1 MSNPISYLNVN
12 RETCKTKFIQAISGL
27 TIPSENSA
35 TRIAIIFCRIESL
48 IRPLFPYQA
57 SNFSISSKS
66 ASLDHG
72 TAQGDA
78 HKLCRQTKH
87 QRIPFADLS
96 RDRQVPGD
104 SIVHCAIVRA
114 NCTIFLRLI
123 IIKFL
128 PSARKRRV
136 Y

>member
-1 MSNPISYLNVN
+1 MFFSREPPLMSNPISYLNVN

-72 TAQGDA
+72 TAQVDA

-87 QRIPFADLS
+87 QRIPFA
-96 RDRQVPGD
+96 RICRG
-104 SIVHCAIVRA
+104 
-114 NCTIFLRLI
+114 TG
-123 IIKFL
+123 KFL
-128 PSARKRRV
+128 ATRLFTV
-136 Y
+136 QLFLQIVQFFFD